1 MASKMYLCLN
11 PQTYEHAIIDGK
23 KDFADVNKLRIL
35 RLGDHLDYP
44 GRTNII
50 TTVFIRRR

>member
-23 KDFADVNKLRIL
+23 KDFADVNKLKIL

-44 GRTNII
+44 GRTNVI
-50 TTVFIRRR
+50 TTVFIRQR

>member
-11 PQTYEHAIIDGK
+11 PQTYEHVVLDGK
-23 KDFADVNKLRIL
+23 REFADVNKLRIL

-50 TTVFIRRR
+50 TNVFIRGR